1 MKVRMLTGMA
11 GVEFSLSVGDLHDC
25 AEDEADRL
33 IAAGFAEP
41 VSDEPPADTAVAK
54 VKSKGRKAVEKA
66 VALITG
72 VEQRD

>member
-11 GVEFSLSVGDLHDC
+11 GVEFSLSAGDQHEC
-25 AEDEADRL
+25 GEDEAARL

-41 VSDEPPADTAVAK
+41 VVAEMPEAK
-54 VKSKGRKAVEKA
+54 AKAKGRKVTEKA
-66 VALITG
+66 VALASG